1 MADGPIK
8 RALVSV
14 TDKTGV
20 VEFVKALEDE
30 FGVEVISTGG
40 TARVL
45 ADAGVKVVPIEEYT
59 GFPEMMDGRVKTL
72 HPKVHGGLLARR
84 DDPRHMAEAAEHGIE
99 MIDLVVVNLYE
110 FEKTVAAP
118 DVTYADAIEHID
130 IGGPSM
136 LRSAAKNADSVT
148 VVMDPADYGAIL
160 AEVRAH
166 GGATTLETRRC
177 LQYKVYARTAAYD
190 AAISDWLADRLVEA
204 GNLPQDRGLTASGI
218 TELTAVDTFPHAG
231 AEADDAEFN
240 ALAVDAEAWAEEP
253 TDGMLVPL
261 RKQQDLRYGENP
273 QQTAAFYRMP
283 GASEHSVARARQ
295 LQGKELSY
303 NNLLDTDAAWSLV
316 REFDGPACV
325 ILKHQN
331 PCGSAVADDATA
343 AYDRAFACDPKSA
356 FGGIIAVNR
365 EVPLELVEHFAD
377 VNKQFV
383 EVLIAPSYTDE
394 ALERLSRRKNL
405 RVLATG
411 GIDAPCALE
420 YRSVDGGML
429 VQTVDRVDED
439 PATFTVP
446 TRRKPTDDEL
456 AELMFA
462 WRVCKGVKSN
472 AILVSKD
479 RAGIGM
485 GPGQP
490 NRVDSALLAC
500 ERAEECC
507 EREGVEKGGFAC
519 ASDAFFPFRDS
530 VDVLAAHGV
539 TCIIQPGGSKRDDE
553 SIQACDEH
561 GIAMVFTGTRHFR
574 H

>member
-1 MADGPIK
+1 MADCPIK

-45 ADAGVKVVPIEEYT
+45 SEAGVKVVPIEQYT

-84 DDPRHMAEAAEHGIE
+84 DDPKHMAEAAEHGIG

-110 FEKTVAAP
+110 FEKTVAKP

-136 LRSAAKNADSVT
+136 LRSAAKNAASVT
-148 VVMDPADYGAIL
+148 VVVDPEDYDGIL
-160 AEVRAH
+160 DEMRSH
-166 GGATTLETRRC
+166 NGATTLATRRE
-177 LQYKVYARTAAYD
+177 LQLKVYETTALYD
-190 AAISDWLADRLVEA
+190 TAIATWLADQLDAEE
-204 GNLPQDRGLTASGI
+204 G
-218 TELTAVDTFPHAG
+218 G
-231 AEADDAEFN
+231 AEAESGLPDEFGVWLEK
-240 ALAVDAEAWAEEP
+240 AD
-253 TDGMLVPL
+253 
-261 RKQQDLRYGENP
+261 DLRYGENP
-273 QQTAAFYRMP
+273 QQAAAVYRFADEFAELGSSGHP
-283 GASEHSVARARQ
+283 LVGAEQ
-295 LQGKELSY
+295 IQGKPLSY
-303 NNLLDTDAAWSLV
+303 NNYLDADAAWNLV
-316 REFDGPACV
+316 REFDEPACV

-331 PCGSAVADDATA
+331 PCGSAVAEDITS

-356 FGGIIAVNR
+356 FGGIIACNR
-365 EVPLELVEHFAD
+365 EVPYELVEHFAD
-377 VNKQFV
+377 ENKQFV
-383 EVLIAPSYTDE
+383 EVIIAPGFSED
-394 ALERLSRRKNL
+394 AKARMAKRPNL

-411 GIDAPCALE
+411 GVGKTPELE
-420 YRSVDGGML
+420 MRSIDGGVL
-429 VQTVDRVDED
+429 VQRVDRVVED

-446 TRRKPTDDEL
+446 TKRKPTDDEM
-456 AELMFA
+456 AELLFA
-462 WRVCKGVKSN
+462 WKVCKGVKSN
-472 AILVSKD
+472 AILISRGK
-479 RAGIGM
+479 AGIGM

-500 ERAEECC
+500 ERAEDYC
-507 EREGVEKGGFAC
+507 EREGVERGSFAC
-519 ASDAFFPFRDS
+519 ASDAFFPFRDN
-530 VDVLAAHGV
+530 VDVLAEHGV

-553 SIQACDEH
+553 SIEACDEH
-561 GIAMVFTGTRHFR
+561 GIAMVFAGARHFR

>member
-1 MADGPIK
+1 MADCPIK

-45 ADAGVKVVPIEEYT
+45 SEAGVKVVPIEQYT

-84 DDPRHMAEAAEHGIE
+84 DDPKHMAEAAEHGIP

-110 FEKTVAAP
+110 FEKTVAKP
-118 DVTYADAIEHID
+118 EVTFDDAIEHID

-136 LRSAAKNADSVT
+136 LRSAAKNAASVT
-148 VVMDPADYGAIL
+148 VVCDPADYDGIL
-160 AEVRAH
+160 DEMREH
-166 GGATTLETRRC
+166 DGATTLATRRE
-177 LQYKVYARTAAYD
+177 LQCKVYETTAAYD
-190 AAISDWLADRLVEA
+190 TAIAIWLADQLDAE
-204 GNLPQDRGLTASGI
+204 QDDS
-218 TELTAVDTFPHAG
+218 E
-231 AEADDAEFN
+231 AEAALPDEFG
-240 ALAVDAEAWAEEP
+240 AWLEKA
-253 TDGMLVPL
+253 D
-261 RKQQDLRYGENP
+261 DLRYGENP
-273 QQTAAFYRMP
+273 QQQAAVYRFADVFAEQ
-283 GASEHSVARARQ
+283 GTSEHPLVGAEQ
-295 LQGKELSY
+295 LQGKPLSY
-303 NNLLDTDAAWSLV
+303 NNYLDADAAWNLV
-316 REFDGPACV
+316 REFDEPACV

-331 PCGSAVADDATA
+331 PCGSAVAEDVTA

-356 FGGIIAVNR
+356 FGGIIACNR
-365 EVPLELVEHFAD
+365 EVPYELVEHFAD
-377 VNKQFV
+377 ENKQFV
-383 EVLIAPSYTDE
+383 EVIIAPSFSEDAQTRM
-394 ALERLSRRKNL
+394 AKRPNL

-411 GIDAPCALE
+411 GVGKAPELE
-420 YRSVDGGML
+420 MRSIDGGML
-429 VQTVDRVDED
+429 VQYVDRVDED

-446 TRRKPTDDEL
+446 TKRKPTEDEM
-456 AELMFA
+456 AELLFA
-462 WRVCKGVKSN
+462 WKVCKGVKSN
-472 AILVSKD
+472 AILVSKGK
-479 RAGIGM
+479 AGIGM

-500 ERAEECC
+500 ERAEEYCK
-507 EREGVEKGGFAC
+507 RTGVEPGGFAC
-519 ASDAFFPFRDS
+519 ASDAFFPFRDN

-553 SIQACDEH
+553 SIEACDEN
-561 GIAMVFTGTRHFR
+561 GIAMVFTGSRHFR